1 MPGMQSHANQGVGG
15 SARVVAKDKKR
26 PRNCAGRRWQ
36 SGSRGDIMSQ
46 RAPRRSGY
54 EVGYRRPPKATR
66 FQPGRSG
73 NPKGRPKQSKNSK
86 TLLVQELDEVIQVNE
101 GGIPRRMSKRRAFF
115 KTLVNRAL
123 KEPRYA
129 DLLKKF
135 MEEYDLVKDEQIPTS
150 LRVEFVRARHE
161 DEDRG
166 LEKA

>member
-1 MPGMQSHANQGVGG
+1 M
-15 SARVVAKDKKR
+15 
-26 PRNCAGRRWQ
+26 
-36 SGSRGDIMSQ
+36 SR

-73 NPKGRPKQSKNSK
+73 NPKGRPRQSKNGK

-135 MEEYDLVKDEQIPTS
+135 MEEYDLVKDEQVPTS
-150 LRVEFVRARHE
+150 MRIEFVRAKLQ
-161 DEDRG
+161 DDDQG
-166 LEKA
+166 TGKG